1 MQYREQRE
9 LLDRKLRRKYKKLK
23 QDSKKIMIEQSND
36 AEKLKLRIHEL
47 QSMLQ
52 QRESIDRKNNMQ

>member
-47 QSMLQ
+47 
-52 QRESIDRKNNMQ
+52 

>member
-1 MQYREQRE
+1 M
-9 LLDRKLRRKYKKLK
+9 LDRKLRRKYKKLK